1 MKKIFSFMVA
11 TVFAMAGSA
20 SADIFLNEIHYDN
33 SGGDLN
39 EFVEIVVAPS
49 MSGVTLS
56 DIVVELYNGSNGE
69 TYNTATLDTF
79 TVGANVNGFQFYSL
93 AISGIQNGA
102 PDGLAISN
110 SSTGTVLEFLSYEG
124 TLTAADGAAVGLT
137 STDIGVAEGGGTLAT
152 ESLQRIGNG
161 SAASDFTFAGPAAS
175 TAGQANAGQ
184 SFAAVPEPSSIALL
198 GLVGLAGAIRRRK

>member
-69 TYNTATLDTF
+69 TYNTATFCLL
-79 TVGANVNGFQFYSL
+79 Y
-93 AISGIQNGA
+93 
-102 PDGLAISN
+102 
-110 SSTGTVLEFLSYEG
+110 
-124 TLTAADGAAVGLT
+124 T
-137 STDIGVAEGGGTLAT
+137 S
-152 ESLQRIGNG
+152 
-161 SAASDFTFAGPAAS
+161 
-175 TAGQANAGQ
+175 
-184 SFAAVPEPSSIALL
+184 PSP
-198 GLVGLAGAIRRRK
+198 RD